1 MIKKENME
9 KKVKN
14 RKFCNIGDKDNVY
27 FFII

>member
-9 KKVKN
+9 KKAKN
-14 RKFCNIGDKDNVY
+14 RKLCNTGDKDNVH